1 MVCTRQAYGR
11 MRRLGVRRTADAT
24 LRRMARANDAE
35 AVTGTVLAQAA
46 PDPRGASFSLS
57 PAQLDFVG
65 VPRDMHVASVLP
77 GHVRGD
83 HYHAERRELIVVI
96 HEDDFS
102 LHWDEGP
109 ATEARS
115 RTFAGAGVVAITVM
129 PLAAHAIR
137 NDGTRILWLL
147 AASDGPYDLRK
158 PDAHRRPVV
167 AS

>member
-1 MVCTRQAYGR
+1 
-11 MRRLGVRRTADAT
+11 
-24 LRRMARANDAE
+24 MAGPIDAE
-35 AVTGTVLAQAA
+35 AVTATVLAQAA
-46 PDPRGASFSLS
+46 PDPRGASFSLQ
-57 PAQLDFVG
+57 PAQLDFLG
-65 VPRDMHVASVLP
+65 TARDIHVASVLP
-77 GHVRGD
+77 GHVRGE

-102 LHWDEGP
+102 LHWDDGP
-109 ATEARS
+109 ATEVSR

-137 NDGTRILWLL
+137 N
-147 AASDGPYDLRK
+147 ASDGPYDERR